1 MTIEITLLSAPPEQP
16 KTCATCLACCCRLE
30 VMLVTDT
37 GVPDRYIDV
46 DEWGGQVMARL
57 DDGWCAALDR
67 NTMMCKIY
75 EQRPLICREFEMGE
89 SECIS
94 ERKEYLNE

>member
-1 MTIEITLLSAPPEQP
+1 MAIEITLLPEP
-16 KTCATCLACCCRLE
+16 AKTCATCLACCCRLE

-37 GVPDRYIDV
+37 GVPDRFIDI

-67 NTMMCKIY
+67 NTLLCKIY

-89 SECIS
+89 SECIT
-94 ERKEYLNE
+94 ERKQHLNE